1 MSLVGTRPP
10 TVDEFERY
18 EAKHKCRL
26 SMTMGL
32 TGLWQISG
40 RSEIKDFEEVVKLD
54 MQYIDNWSIW
64 LDIKILL
71 KTVVTVCTGRGSR

>member
-1 MSLVGTRPP
+1 
-10 TVDEFERY
+10 
-18 EAKHKCRL
+18 
-26 SMTMGL
+26 MTPGL

-71 KTVVTVCTGRGSR
+71 KTIVAVFTGRGSR